1 MGQAEAQNQPF
12 RLSPRAL
19 PSLGWPSFSSLPT
32 CPCLPP
38 QTMSPTLMVA
48 PCMEPGQAEW
58 VQRTLGITTELLSPL
73 SSGHKGWG
81 AGRMEGLGW
90 RSWVGQSTD
99 EETGT
104 QLTRSGT

>member
-32 CPCLPP
+32 CPCLPL
-38 QTMSPTLMVA
+38 QTVSPTLMVA

-58 VQRTLGITTELLSPL
+58 VLQASPRGFTAL
-73 SSGHKGWG
+73 CPVGTRGGGQGGWKGWG
-81 AGRMEGLGW
+81 GGAGRGRAQMRKLGL
-90 RSWVGQSTD
+90 S
-99 EETGT
+99 
-104 QLTRSGT
+104 